1 MKRVIYLKKSIK
13 AAAVAAGILMAVYSA
28 AMSLVFGFSI
38 GLVPILVLSLV
49 FILYGIFF
57 DRLKKSAHISFA
69 CAGLVFISVCAGLAF
84 YGNNDNVTYTEEA
97 VIVLG
102 KGLDGD
108 KVTPDLAY
116 RLDRAVE
123 YHEKNP
129 DAIIVVSGGK
139 GTDEEISEALAME
152 RYLSAKGVYSEKII
166 KEDKSTSTYENFAF
180 SSKIIQQKLGTDYSV
195 AFITN
200 KFHVYRAEK
209 LAESVGLNA
218 AHLGADIEWYNVPTN
233 YMREL
238 IALAENFIFRTK

>member
-1 MKRVIYLKKSIK
+1 M
-13 AAAVAAGILMAVYSA
+13 
-28 AMSLVFGFSI
+28 
-38 GLVPILVLSLV
+38 
-49 FILYGIFF
+49 
-57 DRLKKSAHISFA
+57 
-69 CAGLVFISVCAGLAF
+69 
-84 YGNNDNVTYTEEA
+84 
-97 VIVLG
+97 
-102 KGLDGD
+102 
-108 KVTPDLAY
+108 TPDLAY